1 MQFVRTGITVVVLAA
16 LVVFSLNNWTPVEV
30 RIWDGLV
37 LDTRLPALM
46 LLSWLV
52 GWLPMWLVS
61 KAARWR
67 LKRRIALLENT
78 AAALAP
84 AAADQPS
91 AAHHRATDAASS

>member
-67 LKRRIALLENT
+67 LKRRIALL
-78 AAALAP
+78 
-84 AAADQPS
+84 
-91 AAHHRATDAASS
+91 